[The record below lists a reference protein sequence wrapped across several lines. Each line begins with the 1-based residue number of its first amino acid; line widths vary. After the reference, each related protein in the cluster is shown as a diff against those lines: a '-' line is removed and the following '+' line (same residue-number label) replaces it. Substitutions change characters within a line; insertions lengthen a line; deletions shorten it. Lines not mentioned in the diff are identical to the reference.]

1 MSGLVAV
8 RYAVTH
14 TGAVITNDALPI
26 ATDRPMGGR
35 FHGDIPR
42 VTFSRSR
49 VNVAKRSLPLSGR
62 AVVHKLPTVGSQS
75 VGYHQMPLETDYHTA
90 VGRL

>member
-26 ATDRPMGGR
+26 ATDRPMAG
-35 FHGDIPR
+35 
-42 VTFSRSR
+42 S
-49 VNVAKRSLPLSGR
+49 
-62 AVVHKLPTVGSQS
+62 AVVHKLPPAPGWRWAT
-75 VGYHQMPLETDYHTA
+75 PNA
-90 VGRL
+90 P

>member
-35 FHGDIPR
+35 FSWRYSR
-42 VTFSRSR
+42 VTFSCSR
-49 VNVAKRSLPLSGR
+49 VNIAKRSLPLSGS
-62 AVVHKLPTVGSQS
+62 AVVHKLPLRLVG
-75 VGYHQMPLETDYHTA
+75 GGLPNA
-90 VGRL
+90 P